1 LSYQDEQDK
10 AKVIAAVA
18 QLQGTDSMGA
28 YETDI
33 ASAAGLGGSSQAER
47 ILRELQQNGAVH
59 YTNGGRWKVGPS

>member
-33 ASAAGLGGSSQAER
+33 ASAGSSQAER